1 MRELANT
8 LEINLQRKFPE
19 VLAHMKDCFIEI
31 YGTFS
36 PHFMTLF
43 IYSTPIEISTRLF
56 EIFIIDG
63 ENALVNLLLKMI
75 ELKAD
80 ELLARTDTEL

>member
-1 MRELANT
+1 
-8 LEINLQRKFPE
+8 
-19 VLAHMKDCFIEI
+19 
-31 YGTFS
+31 
-36 PHFMTLF
+36 MTLF

-63 ENALVNLLLKMI
+63 EKALVRLLLKMI

-80 ELLARTDTEL
+80 ELLARNDAEL